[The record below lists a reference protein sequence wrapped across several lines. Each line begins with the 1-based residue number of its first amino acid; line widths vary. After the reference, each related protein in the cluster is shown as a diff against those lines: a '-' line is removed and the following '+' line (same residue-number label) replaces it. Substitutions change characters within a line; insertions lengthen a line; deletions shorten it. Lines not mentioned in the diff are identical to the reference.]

1 VVADELLLLVPGP
14 VGVEVAVG
22 ADGTQLEYGFRFRG
36 TADKRRG
43 ERPPRQR
50 RTVRPARTH
59 GQVTAKDGALLEA
72 AVRVVA
78 RGGLR
83 KLTYR
88 AVAAEAGVTHGLVAH
103 HFGSRDAL
111 LEEALRWC
119 VTHSIETSSL
129 VPASGRLEDFAA
141 PLADFIAAD
150 PDVQAFQYELKLE
163 SSRRPELRRHV
174 DVLYDAYRDA
184 VREALACFDV
194 SQEMA
199 EIVFAALEGLV
210 FRQVT
215 SGSPGRTEECVDA
228 LRRLLAAHR
237 AQASPGRPTVH

>member
-1 VVADELLLLVPGP
+1 MTAQAETDGEIGQEARPG
-14 VGVEVAVG
+14 
-22 ADGTQLEYGFRFRG
+22 YGEGR
-36 TADKRRG
+36 
-43 ERPPRQR
+43 
-50 RTVRPARTH
+50 
-59 GQVTAKDGALLEA
+59 GALLEA

-103 HFGSRDAL
+103 HFGSRDTL

-119 VTHSIETSSL
+119 VTRSIETSSL

-141 PLADFIAAD
+141 TLADFIAAD

-163 SSRRPELRRHV
+163 SSRRPELRHHV
-174 DVLYDAYRDA
+174 DLLYDTYRDA

-194 SQEMA
+194 SQEMT

-210 FRQVT
+210 FHQVT
-215 SGSPGRTEECVDA
+215 SGAPERTEESVDA
-228 LRRLLAAHR
+228 LRRLLAAQR
-237 AQASPGRPTVH
+237 AQAPSRATGGTSNEPKLSCTHFGSGDDEHFQGA

>member
-1 VVADELLLLVPGP
+1 MTAAAET
-14 VGVEVAVG
+14 
-22 ADGTQLEYGFRFRG
+22 DGEAGEDARPSYGEGR
-36 TADKRRG
+36 
-43 ERPPRQR
+43 
-50 RTVRPARTH
+50 
-59 GQVTAKDGALLEA
+59 GALLEA

-103 HFGSRDAL
+103 HFGSRDVL

-119 VTHSIETSSL
+119 VTRSIETSSL

-141 PLADFIAAD
+141 TLADFIAAD

-174 DVLYDAYRDA
+174 DALYDAYRDA

-210 FRQVT
+210 FHQVT
-215 SGSPGRTEECVDA
+215 SGAPGRTEASVDA

-237 AQASPGRPTVH
+237 AQASPGTSDGTSNEPKLSCANLRSGDDEHFQRA

>member
-1 VVADELLLLVPGP
+1 MTAAVETDGEAGEEARPG
-14 VGVEVAVG
+14 
-22 ADGTQLEYGFRFRG
+22 YGEGR
-36 TADKRRG
+36 
-43 ERPPRQR
+43 
-50 RTVRPARTH
+50 
-59 GQVTAKDGALLEA
+59 GALLAA

-119 VTHSIETSSL
+119 VTRSIETSSL

-141 PLADFIAAD
+141 TLADVIEAD
-150 PDVQAFQYELKLE
+150 PDLQAFQYELKLE
-163 SSRRPELRRHV
+163 ASRRPELGHHV
-174 DVLYDAYRDA
+174 DLLYEAYRAA
-184 VREALACFDV
+184 VREALACFGV
-194 SQEMA
+194 SPDLT

-210 FRQVT
+210 FHQVT
-215 SGSPGRTEECVDA
+215 SGAPERTEKGVDA

-237 AQASPGRPTVH
+237 AQASPTTAGVASNEPKDSCTNPRSADDEPARRA

>member
-1 VVADELLLLVPGP
+1 
-14 VGVEVAVG
+14 
-22 ADGTQLEYGFRFRG
+22 
-36 TADKRRG
+36 
-43 ERPPRQR
+43 
-50 RTVRPARTH
+50 
-59 GQVTAKDGALLEA
+59 VTAVAETDCGAGQEARPGYGEGREALLAA

-119 VTHSIETSSL
+119 VTRSIETSSL

-141 PLADFIAAD
+141 TLADFIAAD
-150 PDVQAFQYELKLE
+150 PDMQAFQYELKLE
-163 SSRRPELRRHV
+163 SSRRPELRHHV
-174 DVLYDAYRDA
+174 DLLYDAYRDA

-194 SQEMA
+194 SQEMT
-199 EIVFAALEGLV
+199 EIVFATLDGVV
-210 FRQVT
+210 FHQVT
-215 SGSPGRTEECVDA
+215 SGAPDRTKESVDA
-228 LRRLLAAHR
+228 LRQLLAAHR
-237 AQASPGRPTVH
+237 AQAPPEASDGTVNELKLSCADLRSGDDEHFSRA

>member
-1 VVADELLLLVPGP
+1 MTAEVETDGEAGQEARPG
-14 VGVEVAVG
+14 
-22 ADGTQLEYGFRFRG
+22 YGEGR
-36 TADKRRG
+36 
-43 ERPPRQR
+43 
-50 RTVRPARTH
+50 
-59 GQVTAKDGALLEA
+59 GALLAA

-103 HFGSRDAL
+103 HFGSRDTL

-119 VTHSIETSSL
+119 VTRSIETSSL

-141 PLADFIAAD
+141 TLADSIAAD
-150 PDVQAFQYELKLE
+150 PDLQAFQYELKLE
-163 SSRRPELRRHV
+163 SSRRPELRHHV
-174 DVLYDAYRDA
+174 DLLYDAYRDA

-194 SQEMA
+194 SQEMT
-199 EIVFAALEGLV
+199 ELVFAALDGLV
-210 FRQVT
+210 FHQVT
-215 SGSPGRTEECVDA
+215 SGAPDRTEESIDA

-237 AQASPGRPTVH
+237 AQASPGVARGTLNEPKLSCTNPRSGDDEHVQRA